1 MICPMDR
8 EDRNGEMGQPTL
20 ENLSTDPSMEW
31 EITNLE
37 LMGLST
43 KGILRLMSSMEKEY
57 WNYQEEP
64 IQAASITAKWKER
77 VFSNSKMGLSMTA
90 NIRII

>member
-37 LMGLST
+37 LMGRST
-43 KGILRLMSSMEKEY
+43 KGILRLMSSMERVC
-57 WNYQEEP
+57 WNCQEEP
-64 IQAASITAKWKER
+64 IQAGSITAKWKER
-77 VFSNSKMGLSMTA
+77 VFSNSKMGLSMMA
-90 NIRII
+90 NIKII